1 MATISNANV
10 ELQIKNIEKALS
22 KVPDLFIRKSF
33 EGVLRKAG
41 NVFKNEYKTRLPV
54 VTGNLKNSITT
65 KVFPPE
71 PGDPSYAAV
80 VYAKRPK
87 GSHAHL
93 IEHGWNVGKR
103 GPTGSR
109 VNRGQG
115 VPIESG
121 SPVVAGKPYFLE
133 ATKAVEPKIA
143 KIVSDAIVKELD
155 KVFGK

>member
-1 MATISNANV
+1 MATISKTAV
-10 ELQIKNIEKALS
+10 DVQFFHIEKALS
-22 KVPDLFIRKSF
+22 KVPDLFIRKAFAS
-33 EGVLRKAG
+33 VLRKAG
-41 NVFKNEYKTRLPV
+41 NAFKNEYKNRLPV

-71 PGDPSYAAV
+71 PGDPSFAVV

-87 GSHAHL
+87 GSHYHL
-93 IEHGWNVGKR
+93 IERGWQVGKR
-103 GPTGSR
+103 GPTGQR
-109 VNRGQG
+109 VNQGQG

-133 ATKAVEPKIA
+133 ASRAVIPRIE

>member
-10 ELQIKNIEKALS
+10 KIQIENIENALS
-22 KVPDLFIRKSF
+22 AVPDLFLRKAF
-33 EGVLRKAG
+33 QGVLRRAG
-41 NVFKNEYKTRLPV
+41 NIFKNEYKNRLPV
-54 VTGNLKNSITT
+54 VTGNLKKSITT

-71 PGDPSYAAV
+71 PGDPSWAAV

-87 GSHAHL
+87 GAHAHL

-133 ATKAVEPKIA
+133 AAKAVEPKIE
-143 KIVSDAIVKELD
+143 KVVTDAIINELD

>member
-10 ELQIKNIEKALS
+10 ELQIENIENALS
-22 KVPDLFIRKSF
+22 AVPDLFLRKAF
-33 EGVLRKAG
+33 QGVLRRAG
-41 NVFKNEYKTRLPV
+41 NIFKNEYKNRLPV
-54 VTGNLKNSITT
+54 VTGNLKKSITT

-71 PGDPSYAAV
+71 QGDPSYAAV

-103 GPTGSR
+103 GPTGSK
-109 VNRGQG
+109 VNQGQG
-115 VPIESG
+115 VPVESG

-133 ATKAVEPKIA
+133 AAKAVEPKIE
-143 KIVSDAIVKELD
+143 KVVTDAIINELD

>member
-10 ELQIKNIEKALS
+10 ELQIKNIEKSLS
-22 KVPDLFIRKSF
+22 EVPDLFIRKSF
-33 EGVLRKAG
+33 EGVLRRAG

-71 PGDPSYAAV
+71 PGDPNYAAV
-80 VYAKRPK
+80 VYPKRPK
-87 GSHAHL
+87 GAHAHL
-93 IEHGWNVGKR
+93 IERGWQVGKR

-109 VNRGQG
+109 MNQGQG
-115 VPIESG
+115 VPVESG
-121 SPVVAGKPYFLE
+121 SPVVVGKPYFLE
-133 ATKAVEPKIA
+133 ASKAVTPRIE

-155 KVFGK
+155 KVFRK

>member
-71 PGDPSYAAV
+71 PGDPSWAAV

-87 GSHAHL
+87 GAHAHL
-93 IEHGWNVGKR
+93 IERGWTVGKR
-103 GPTGSR
+103 GRDGMR
-109 VNRGQG
+109 INRGQG
-115 VPIESG
+115 IPVESG
-121 SPVVAGKPYFLE
+121 SPVVEGKPYFLQ

-143 KIVSDAIVKELD
+143 KILNDAIIKELD
-155 KVFGK
+155 KVFSK